1 MEPSISIYSFSLYAA
16 LPLMLF
22 FGFYFLFAKTPEKKI
37 FKNYLR
43 SRQIMGIAMLL
54 LSANYSVH
62 FFFGIRFKNADSAIL
77 MNMST
82 YFLCYSLFSSALIM
96 LLDRFYITKRRVW
109 THIILW
115 IIFSTLSGVVLFL
128 LPSGIM
134 QKISLFAL
142 AAWLVVF
149 GVVLARRV
157 IIAYRRAIR
166 IFNETQAD
174 DIGAYIEWL
183 SIFTYWALIF
193 GVGCGLLTFLPDE
206 YVFIWILSSIPFYSY
221 LFYSY
226 QNYLLFYEQVE
237 NAFEQD
243 IQSEEELLTNSGT
256 EPEMVSEEEI
266 PVSYTEIIEKV
277 DNWIKTDGY
286 VQQGLTIK
294 ELSEILHTNRT
305 YLSAYIKTTYK
316 MTFREWITG
325 LRLEYAKNIL
335 KEHPEIN
342 IQKLAES
349 SGFLSRSNFIK
360 SFTEKEGCTPGKWK
374 KANLE

>member
-1 MEPSISIYSFSLYAA
+1 MEPSIYSFSLCTA

-62 FFFGIRFKNADSAIL
+62 FFFGIRFKNADSSIL

-96 LLDRFYITKRRVW
+96 LLDCFYITKRRVW

-115 IIFSTLSGVVLFL
+115 IIFSTFSGVVLFL

-142 AAWLVVF
+142 AVWLIAF

-157 IIAYRRAIR
+157 IVAYRRAIR

-183 SIFTYWALIF
+183 SIFTYWAVIF
-193 GVGCGLLTFLPDE
+193 GVGCGLLTFLPDR
-206 YVFIWILSSIPFYSY
+206 YVYIWVLSSIPFYCY
-221 LFYSY
+221 LFHCY

-243 IQSEEELLTNSGT
+243 IQSEEELLTNSGI
-256 EPEMVSEEEI
+256 EPEMVSEEVPE
-266 PVSYTEIIEKV
+266 SYTEFIEKV

-316 MTFREWITG
+316 MTFREWITS

-349 SGFLSRSNFIK
+349 SGFLSQSNFIK
-360 SFTEKEGCTPGKWK
+360 LFSEKEGCTPAKWK
-374 KANLE
+374 KSNRE

>member
-1 MEPSISIYSFSLYAA
+1 MEPSIYNFSLCTA

-43 SRQIMGIAMLL
+43 SRQMMGIAMLL

-134 QKISLFAL
+134 QKFSLFAL

-183 SIFTYWALIF
+183 SIFTYWAVIF
-193 GVGCGLLTFLPDE
+193 GVGCGLLTFLPDK

-243 IQSEEELLTNSGT
+243 MQSDEELLTNSGI
-256 EPEMVSEEEI
+256 EPEMVSEEV
-266 PVSYTEIIEKV
+266 PGSYTEFIEKV

-294 ELSEILHTNRT
+294 ELSKILYTNRT

-316 MTFREWITG
+316 MTFREWITS

-335 KEHPEIN
+335 KKHPEIN

-360 SFTEKEGCTPGKWK
+360 LFSEKEGCTPAKWK
-374 KANLE
+374 KANRE

>member
-1 MEPSISIYSFSLYAA
+1 MEPSIYSFSLCTA

-134 QKISLFAL
+134 QKFSLFAL

-237 NAFEQD
+237 KAFEQD
-243 IQSEEELLTNSGT
+243 IQSEEELLTNSET
-256 EPEMVSEEEI
+256 EHEI
-266 PVSYTEIIEKV
+266 VFEKEVPRSYTEFIERV

-294 ELSEILHTNRT
+294 ELSEIFYTNRT

-316 MTFREWITG
+316 MTFREWITS

-360 SFTEKEGCTPGKWK
+360 LFSEKEGCTPAKWK
-374 KANLE
+374 KANRE

>member
-1 MEPSISIYSFSLYAA
+1 MEPSIYNFSLCTA

-43 SRQIMGIAMLL
+43 SRQMMGIAMLL

-128 LPSGIM
+128 LPNGII

-183 SIFTYWALIF
+183 SIFTYWAVIF
-193 GVGCGLLTFLPDE
+193 GVGCGLLTFLPDK

-243 IQSEEELLTNSGT
+243 MQSEEELLTNSGI
-256 EPEMVSEEEI
+256 EPEMVSEEV
-266 PVSYTEIIEKV
+266 PGSYTEFTEKV

-294 ELSEILHTNRT
+294 ELSKILYTNRT

-316 MTFREWITG
+316 MTFREWITS

-335 KEHPEIN
+335 KKHPEIN

-360 SFTEKEGCTPGKWK
+360 LFSEKEGCTPAKWK
-374 KANLE
+374 KANRE

>member
-1 MEPSISIYSFSLYAA
+1 MEPSIYSFSLCTA

-96 LLDRFYITKRRVW
+96 LLDRFYVTKRRVW

-115 IIFSTLSGVVLFL
+115 IVFSTLSGVVLFL

-183 SIFTYWALIF
+183 SIFTYWAVIF
-193 GVGCGLLTFLPDE
+193 GVGCGLLTFLPDK

-243 IQSEEELLTNSGT
+243 MQSEEELLTNSGI
-256 EPEMVSEEEI
+256 EPEMVSEEV
-266 PVSYTEIIEKV
+266 PGSYTEFIEKV
-277 DNWIKTDGY
+277 GNWIKTDGY

-294 ELSEILHTNRT
+294 ELSKILYTNRT

-316 MTFREWITG
+316 MTFREWITS

-335 KEHPEIN
+335 KKHPEIN

-360 SFTEKEGCTPGKWK
+360 LFSEKEGCTPAKWK
-374 KANLE
+374 KANRE

>member
-1 MEPSISIYSFSLYAA
+1 MEPSIYNFSLCTA

-43 SRQIMGIAMLL
+43 SRQMMGIAMLL

-115 IIFSTLSGVVLFL
+115 IVFSTLSGVVLFL
-128 LPSGIM
+128 LPSGII

-183 SIFTYWALIF
+183 SIFTYWAVIF
-193 GVGCGLLTFLPDE
+193 GVGCGLLTFLPDK

-243 IQSEEELLTNSGT
+243 IQSEEELLTNSET
-256 EPEMVSEEEI
+256 EHEIVSEKEV
-266 PVSYTEIIEKV
+266 PRSYTEFIERV

-294 ELSEILHTNRT
+294 ELSKILYTNRT

-316 MTFREWITG
+316 MTFREWITS

-349 SGFLSRSNFIK
+349 SGFLSQSNFIK
-360 SFTEKEGCTPGKWK
+360 LFSEKEGCTPAKWK
-374 KANLE
+374 KANRE

>member
-1 MEPSISIYSFSLYAA
+1 MEPSIYSFSLCTA

-134 QKISLFAL
+134 QKFSLFAL

-243 IQSEEELLTNSGT
+243 IQSEEELLTNSGI
-256 EPEMVSEEEI
+256 EPEMVSEEVPE
-266 PVSYTEIIEKV
+266 SYTEFIEKV

-294 ELSEILHTNRT
+294 ELSEILYTNRT

-316 MTFREWITG
+316 MTFREWITS

-349 SGFLSRSNFIK
+349 SGFLSQSNFIK
-360 SFTEKEGCTPGKWK
+360 LFSEKEGCTPAKWK
-374 KANLE
+374 KANRE

>member
-1 MEPSISIYSFSLYAA
+1 MEPSIYSFSLCTA

-22 FGFYFLFAKTPEKKI
+22 FAFYFLFAKTPEKKI

-134 QKISLFAL
+134 QKFSLFAL

-243 IQSEEELLTNSGT
+243 IQSEEELLTNSET
-256 EPEMVSEEEI
+256 EHEIVSEKEV
-266 PVSYTEIIEKV
+266 PRSYTEFTERV

-294 ELSEILHTNRT
+294 ELSEILYTNRT

-316 MTFREWITG
+316 MTFREWITS

-349 SGFLSRSNFIK
+349 SGFLSQSNFIK
-360 SFTEKEGCTPGKWK
+360 LFSEKEGCTPAKWK
-374 KANLE
+374 KSNRE

>member
-1 MEPSISIYSFSLYAA
+1 MEPSIYSFSLCAA

-115 IIFSTLSGVVLFL
+115 IIFSTLSGVVVFL
-128 LPSGIM
+128 VPSGII

-142 AAWLVVF
+142 AVWLVVF

-157 IIAYRRAIR
+157 IVAYRRAIR

-183 SIFTYWALIF
+183 SIFTYWAVIF
-193 GVGCGLLTFLPDE
+193 GVGCGLLTFLPDK

-266 PVSYTEIIEKV
+266 PVSYTGIIEKV

>member
-1 MEPSISIYSFSLYAA
+1 MEPTIYNFSLCTA

-134 QKISLFAL
+134 QKFSLFAL

-183 SIFTYWALIF
+183 SIFTYWAVIF
-193 GVGCGLLTFLPDE
+193 GVGCGLLTFLPDK

-243 IQSEEELLTNSGT
+243 IQSEEELLTNSET
-256 EPEMVSEEEI
+256 EHEIVSEKEV
-266 PVSYTEIIEKV
+266 PKSYTEFIERV

-294 ELSEILHTNRT
+294 ELSEILYTNRT

-316 MTFREWITG
+316 MTFREWITS

-360 SFTEKEGCTPGKWK
+360 LFSEKEGCTPAKWK
-374 KANLE
+374 KANRE

>member
-1 MEPSISIYSFSLYAA
+1 MEPSIYSFSLCTA

-134 QKISLFAL
+134 QKFSLFAL
-142 AAWLVVF
+142 AVWLVVF

-243 IQSEEELLTNSGT
+243 IQSEEELLTNSET
-256 EPEMVSEEEI
+256 EHEIVSEKDV
-266 PVSYTEIIEKV
+266 PRSYTEFIERV

-294 ELSEILHTNRT
+294 ELSEILYTNRT

-316 MTFREWITG
+316 MTFREWITS

-349 SGFLSRSNFIK
+349 SGFLSQSNFIK
-360 SFTEKEGCTPGKWK
+360 LFSEKEGCTPAKWK
-374 KANLE
+374 KSNRE

>member
-1 MEPSISIYSFSLYAA
+1 MEPSIYSFSLCTA

-134 QKISLFAL
+134 QKFSLFAL

-193 GVGCGLLTFLPDE
+193 GVGCGLLTFLPDK

-243 IQSEEELLTNSGT
+243 IQSEEELLTNSET
-256 EPEMVSEEEI
+256 EHEIVSEKEV
-266 PVSYTEIIEKV
+266 PRSYTEFIERV

-294 ELSEILHTNRT
+294 ELSEILYTNRT

-316 MTFREWITG
+316 MTFREWITS

-360 SFTEKEGCTPGKWK
+360 LFTEKEGCTPAKWK
-374 KANLE
+374 KANLK

>member
-1 MEPSISIYSFSLYAA
+1 MEPSIYSFSLCTA

-134 QKISLFAL
+134 QKFSLFAL

-157 IIAYRRAIR
+157 IIAYRRAIQ

-243 IQSEEELLTNSGT
+243 IQSEEELLTNSET
-256 EPEMVSEEEI
+256 EHEIVSEKEV
-266 PVSYTEIIEKV
+266 PRSYTEFIERV

-294 ELSEILHTNRT
+294 ELSEILYTNRT

-316 MTFREWITG
+316 MTFREWITS

-349 SGFLSRSNFIK
+349 SGFLSKSNFIK
-360 SFTEKEGCTPGKWK
+360 LFSEKEGCTPAKWK
-374 KANLE
+374 KSNRE

>member
-1 MEPSISIYSFSLYAA
+1 MEPSIYSFSLCTA

-115 IIFSTLSGVVLFL
+115 IIFSTFSGVVLFL

-142 AAWLVVF
+142 AVWLIAF

-157 IIAYRRAIR
+157 IVAYRRAIR

-183 SIFTYWALIF
+183 SIFTYWAVIF
-193 GVGCGLLTFLPDE
+193 GVGCGLLTFLPDR
-206 YVFIWILSSIPFYSY
+206 YVYIWVLSSIPFYCY
-221 LFYSY
+221 LFHCY

-243 IQSEEELLTNSGT
+243 IQSEEELLTNSGI
-256 EPEMVSEEEI
+256 EPEMVSEEVPE
-266 PVSYTEIIEKV
+266 SYTEFIEKV

>member
-1 MEPSISIYSFSLYAA
+1 MEPSIYSFSLCTA

-22 FGFYFLFAKTPEKKI
+22 FGFYFLFAKTPEKAI

-54 LSANYSVH
+54 LSANYMVH

-142 AAWLVVF
+142 AVWLIAF

-157 IIAYRRAIR
+157 IVAYRRAIR

-183 SIFTYWALIF
+183 SIFTYWAVIF
-193 GVGCGLLTFLPDE
+193 GVGCGLLTFLPDR
-206 YVFIWILSSIPFYSY
+206 YVYIWVLSSIPFYCY
-221 LFYSY
+221 LFHCY

-243 IQSEEELLTNSGT
+243 IQSEEELLTNSGI
-256 EPEMVSEEEI
+256 EPEMVSEEVPE
-266 PVSYTEIIEKV
+266 SYTEFIEKV

-316 MTFREWITG
+316 MTFREWITS

-349 SGFLSRSNFIK
+349 SGFLSQSNFIK
-360 SFTEKEGCTPGKWK
+360 LFSEKEGCTPAKWK
-374 KANLE
+374 KSNRE

>member
-1 MEPSISIYSFSLYAA
+1 MEPSIYSFSLCTA

-37 FKNYLR
+37 FTNYLR
-43 SRQIMGIAMLL
+43 SRQMMGIAMLL

-142 AAWLVVF
+142 AVWLIAF

-157 IIAYRRAIR
+157 IVAYRRAIR

-183 SIFTYWALIF
+183 SIFTYWAVIF
-193 GVGCGLLTFLPDE
+193 GVGCGLLTFLPDR
-206 YVFIWILSSIPFYSY
+206 YVYIWVLSSIPFYCY
-221 LFYSY
+221 LFHCY

-243 IQSEEELLTNSGT
+243 IQSEEELLTNSGI
-256 EPEMVSEEEI
+256 EPEMVSEEVPE
-266 PVSYTEIIEKV
+266 SYTEFIEKV

-294 ELSEILHTNRT
+294 ELSEILYTNRT

-316 MTFREWITG
+316 MTFREWITS

-349 SGFLSRSNFIK
+349 SGFLSQSNFIK
-360 SFTEKEGCTPGKWK
+360 LFSEKEGCTPAKWK
-374 KANLE
+374 KSNRE